1 MQVHATSFRAMGTPC
16 ELRLAAAGR
25 AGEAEAAGLA
35 RAAIAEVARLE
46 ARYSRY
52 REDSDL
58 SAINRVAA
66 AGGSIAVDAE
76 TASLLDYA
84 AACHRESGGLFDISS
99 GILRRAWRFDTG
111 TLPDPAQVQQLLQ
124 RVGWHRVGW
133 TPRDGQAA
141 DEQRTDT
148 PPADRHRPGGQRAHR
163 PPPDVLPPDVQPP
176 DLRPDVLP
184 DVLPDGQ
191 PRQLHFT
198 VPGMELDFGGIVKE
212 YAVDRVAALLQAAG
226 VAHGFVN
233 LGGDV
238 RALGPQ
244 PDGRPWRI
252 GIRHPR
258 EPGALLITLELATGA
273 LASSGDYERCITV
286 DGRRYGHILDPR
298 TGWPVRRMAA
308 VSVVAPLCVL
318 AGSAAT
324 IGMLK
329 DDAGPDWLERLGLP
343 CLWMD
348 VAGRCGGSLAPPPG

>member
-1 MQVHATSFRAMGTPC
+1 MQVHATSFHAMGTPC
-16 ELRLAAAGR
+16 ELRLAVPSPGQAAD
-25 AGEAEAAGLA
+25 LA

-66 AGGSIAVDAE
+66 AGGGIEVDDE
-76 TASLLDYA
+76 TAALLDYA
-84 AACHRESGGLFDISS
+84 DACHRESGGLFDISS
-99 GILRRAWRFDTG
+99 GILRRAWRFDAG
-111 TLPDPAQVQQLLQ
+111 QLPDEAQVQQLLQ
-124 RVGWHRVGW
+124 HVGWHRVDW
-133 TPRDGQAA
+133 PRRDGPVTDGPLAGADATHAPAPDTAA
-141 DEQRTDT
+141 AVT
-148 PPADRHRPGGQRAHR
+148 PATNTPTADGHRAGGPETVAEAPPGSTRR
-163 PPPDVLPPDVQPP
+163 
-176 DLRPDVLP
+176 LR
-184 DVLPDGQ
+184 
-191 PRQLHFT
+191 FT

-212 YAVDRVAALLQAAG
+212 YAVDRVAALLHDAG

-244 PDGRPWRI
+244 PDGSPWRI

-258 EPGALLITLELATGA
+258 APGALLITLELATGA
-273 LASSGDYERCITV
+273 LASSGDYERCIVV

-308 VSVVAPLCVL
+308 VSVVAPMCVV

-324 IGMLK
+324 IGMLR
-329 DDAGPDWLERLGLP
+329 DEAGPEWLRSLGLP

-348 VAGRCGGSLAPPPG
+348 VDGQCGGSLAPPPVA